1 MTDRAQMDERLA
13 RIARD
18 TEGVR
23 AGGGFAAA
31 VMARLDV
38 DDAGTLGASVWRT
51 GRWALGAFAA
61 AALLCVFWS
70 FEASASADRDV
81 MATVDPTELEP

>member
-1 MTDRAQMDERLA
+1 MSEPDPVAERLA
-13 RIARD
+13 RLARE

-31 VMARLDV
+31 VLARV
-38 DDAGTLGASVWRT
+38 DAEAASGFGLSVWRT

-61 AALLCVFWS
+61 AALLCVLWS
-70 FEASASADRDV
+70 QRVEASTDQDV
-81 MATVDPTELEP
+81 LATIDPTELEP